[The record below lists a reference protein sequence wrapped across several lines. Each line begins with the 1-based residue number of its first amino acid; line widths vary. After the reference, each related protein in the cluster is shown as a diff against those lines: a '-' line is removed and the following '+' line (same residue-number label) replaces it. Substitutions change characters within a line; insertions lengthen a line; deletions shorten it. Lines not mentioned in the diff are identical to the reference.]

1 MREHEFGGHP
11 PRRILR
17 SSGRWAA
24 KEERMIRSAVR
35 VAIFAVL
42 MLATVP
48 AASAD
53 DVTWTLTGL
62 TFVGG
67 GTATGSFTY
76 DATTDTVTSIDI
88 VTTGGPSGTVTYTA
102 LDPGYGPYAF
112 DMAFVPA
119 PSLSDYVGQPALE
132 LQFQD
137 STGGLESL
145 TNAGGVVIVD
155 VNEFVCTN
163 AVCSTADEVRGTLDG
178 GTVVGV
184 PTPEPSALSLLAIGL
199 LGLLAVAGRKILRA
213 QPA

>member
-1 MREHEFGGHP
+1 
-11 PRRILR
+11 
-17 SSGRWAA
+17 
-24 KEERMIRSAVR
+24 MIRSAVAA
-35 VAIFAVL
+35 VIFAAIL
-42 MLATVP
+42 LAMVP

-62 TFVGG
+62 TFFGG

-76 DATTDTVTSIDI
+76 DATTNTVTSIDI

-112 DMAFVPA
+112 DMAFVPT

-137 STGGLESL
+137 GTGGLESL

-155 VNEFVCTN
+155 VNEFVCSN

-184 PTPEPSALSLLAIGL
+184 PAPEPSVLSLMAIGL
-199 LGLLAVAGRKILRA
+199 FGLVAVARRKIFPA
-213 QPA
+213 QPV